1 MRRSVAGSLLLLA
14 AACAC
19 GGTETPVDP
28 VAQDLRARL
37 RREFPL
43 AGSPATT
50 ASDSATPM
58 VQLGES
64 LFFDPNLSSCG
75 TVACASCHQ
84 PDRGFSDGRRVSV
97 GCGGIQGRRNSPAL
111 YGVAYLNRFFWDGRA
126 TSLERQALAPVSDPR
141 EMASNWE
148 DVLHYLSTGEHR
160 GTGVRYPEAVRY
172 YRDAFQRSFQG
183 ILSAE
188 TVASAL
194 AAYQRT
200 LVSTGSAFDRWL
212 AGDDGAFSPAQVQGA
227 LIFFGRARCGECHPP
242 PAFTDSQFHNVG
254 VPRAGHE
261 SPELFPVNSRICGGV
276 PDHVDP
282 GRAGTEEPVSCEDL
296 GAFRTPSL
304 RNVELSPP
312 YMHNGV
318 FGSLENV
325 VLHYWNV
332 GRGTTNPTA
341 GELDRRMRL
350 IRLTDSG
357 GHPDD
362 IRNLVEF
369 LKGLTGSTRSGPPG
383 GIAPP
388 GGVPGSL
395 SPTSSLSRPAPGRQG
410 S

>member
-1 MRRSVAGSLLLLA
+1 M
-14 AACAC
+14 
-19 GGTETPVDP
+19 
-28 VAQDLRARL
+28 
-37 RREFPL
+37 
-43 AGSPATT
+43 
-50 ASDSATPM
+50 
-58 VQLGES
+58 
-64 LFFDPNLSSCG
+64 
-75 TVACASCHQ
+75 
-84 PDRGFSDGRRVSV
+84 
-97 GCGGIQGRRNSPAL
+97 QGRRHSPSL

-126 TSLERQALAPVSDPR
+126 HSLERQALDPVSDPR
-141 EMASNWE
+141 EMASSWE

-160 GTGVRYPEAVRY
+160 GTGVRYPEAARY
-172 YRDAFQRSFQG
+172 YRDTFDQAFQG
-183 ILSAE
+183 TVSAE

-200 LVSTGSAFDRWL
+200 LLSTGSAFDRWL
-212 AGDDGAFSPAQVQGA
+212 AGDDGALSAAQIQGA

-261 SPELFPVNSRICGGV
+261 SSELFPVNARICGGV

-282 GRAGTEEPVSCEDL
+282 GRAGTGDPVSCDDL

-318 FGSLENV
+318 FPSLESV

-332 GRGTTNPTA
+332 GRGTTNTTA

-383 GIAPP
+383 GISPP
-388 GGVPGSL
+388 GGTPGSV
-395 SPTSSLSRPAPGRQG
+395 SPTSPISRPAPGRLG